1 MTDDDT
7 ITLSREALR
16 HRLAD
21 LYCVA
26 LHHEHTGTPECRGTQ
41 AADQV
46 ISELLAPPPP
56 SLRERVAN
64 EVGDIV
70 RNAMPTLSHDAPEWD
85 AEQADAVLAVVADWL
100 AAEQEKPPRSWGMEV
115 TPDFYA
121 GLAAAETIIR
131 GGGSDA

>member
-46 ISELLAPPPP
+46 IAELLAPPPP
-56 SLRERVAN
+56 SLREQIIEISSA
-64 EVGDIV
+64 GDY
-70 RNAMPTLSHDAPEWD
+70 ADGFQHH
-85 AEQADAVLAVVADWL
+85 ADAVIRLVAEHL
-100 AAEQEKPPRSWGMEV
+100 AAQPL
-115 TPDFYA
+115 A
-121 GLAAAETIIR
+121 GVAPLLANITAAQRDHDVAWLMSQI
-131 GGGSDA
+131 GGES

>member
-46 ISELLAPPPP
+46 ISELLAPPTTA
-56 SLRERVAN
+56 LREQVHALLEGDDDDYSFTDGVLSTVA
-64 EVGDIV
+64 EAV
-70 RNAMPTLSHDAPEWD
+70 AALPSPTPEPTFSQHSYIQGY
-85 AEQADAVLAVVADWL
+85 E
-100 AAEQEKPPRSWGMEV
+100 AARKDV
-115 TPDFYA
+115 I
-121 GLAAAETIIR
+121 GLCFTTEEA
-131 GGGSDA
+131 

>member
-46 ISELLAPPPP
+46 ISELLAPPAPP
-56 SLRERVAN
+56 PTLREQII
-64 EVGDIV
+64 EVSSVSDYADGFQ
-70 RNAMPTLSHDAPEWD
+70 RH
-85 AEQADAVLAVVADWL
+85 ADAVIRLVAERL
-100 AAEQEKPPRSWGMEV
+100 AEQSFGPGDLRFECCRSQRERDVAWIMSQV
-115 TPDFYA
+115 
-121 GLAAAETIIR
+121 
-131 GGGSDA
+131 GGGS